1 MYDPLKRR
9 NVLQHDP
16 GSREDSHKDGCKCCD
31 QRRRYH
37 GHTQRRIVSSAET
50 MRFVDIYNMKG
61 TLGTHG
67 EDEEDEEDEEVVCG
81 EAAADVAIVYTEPAK
96 DVMSPA
102 PLDAS
107 VMASPPAEV
116 MTVITCPSK
125 ATKVCMSQ

>member
-1 MYDPLKRR
+1 
-9 NVLQHDP
+9 
-16 GSREDSHKDGCKCCD
+16 
-31 QRRRYH
+31 
-37 GHTQRRIVSSAET
+37 
-50 MRFVDIYNMKG
+50 MKEP
-61 TLGTHG
+61 LGTHG

-116 MTVITCPSK
+116 MTVITWPSK